1 VKQTRHTTNKTKE
14 KYIKRPRF
22 EFNFNIKSIDKGRTL
37 GLYIIADNK
46 IHINLSQFDRSNED
60 KLIYNICSV
69 ITHEYVHYLLHKNDK
84 IIKISKTGIIYKSML
99 PDTFSSKGEEVVVNL
114 MENSTFKNKT
124 LSKRR
129 NEIERLLLYNK
140 I

>member
-1 VKQTRHTTNKTKE
+1 MTQTGQITNKTKE

-22 EFNFNIKSIDKGRTL
+22 ELNFDIKPVDKRRSL
-37 GLYIIADNK
+37 GFYVVADNK
-46 IHINLSQFDRSNED
+46 IHINLSKFDSSSEN
-60 KLIYNICSV
+60 KLIYKICSV
-69 ITHEYVHYLLHKNDK
+69 ITHEYVHYLLHENDK
-84 IIKISKTGIIYKSML
+84 IIKIYKTGIIYKSTL
-99 PDTFSSKGEEVVVNL
+99 PDTFTSKGEEVVVTL
-114 MENSTFKNKT
+114 MENSSFKSKT

>member
-1 VKQTRHTTNKTKE
+1 MKQTGHTTNKTKE

-46 IHINLSQFDRSNED
+46 IHINLSRFDRSNED

-84 IIKISKTGIIYKSML
+84 IIKISKTGITYKSML

>member
-1 VKQTRHTTNKTKE
+1 VTQTRQITNKTKE

-22 EFNFNIKSIDKGRTL
+22 EFNFNIKSVDKGRTL
-37 GLYIIADNK
+37 GLYIIADNR
-46 IHINLSQFDRSNED
+46 IHINLSKFDSGDEN

-69 ITHEYVHYLLHKNDK
+69 ITHEYLHYLLHKNDK
-84 IIKISKTGIIYKSML
+84 IIKIFKTGVTYKSML
-99 PDTFSSKGEEVVVNL
+99 PDTFTSKGEEVVVNL